1 VNSLNTVLFFLSGAM
16 LLPVIVLLLLLFA
29 QSVILIGGFF
39 GIATG
44 RMKTRAA
51 ARTVLD
57 KSRGLPL
64 DREKIQKSF
73 FGASLFVTCLHKLLR
88 YDGARA
94 GRAHLLTEFE
104 LKAAAQCEKSK
115 MIMRVGPM
123 LGLMGT
129 LIPMGPA
136 LVGLAAGDIAT
147 MAVNMQVAFATTV
160 IGLFVGAIGFIVQQ
174 IRQRWANEDLQN
186 LVYVYELVSENGSG
200 QFKAAEEEAA

>member
-73 FGASLFVTCLHKLLR
+73 FGASLFVTYLHKLLR

-136 LVGLAAGDIAT
+136 LAGLASGELGM
-147 MAVNMQVAFATTV
+147 MAQNMQIAFATTV
-160 IGLFVGAIGFIVQQ
+160 IGVFCGVVGFVLNTIL
-174 IRQRWANEDLQN
+174 RRW
-186 LVYVYELVSENGSG
+186 
-200 QFKAAEEEAA
+200 FAEELADLAWVEEALDHAN